1 MTPRLGIALALVVT
15 LLACESPA
23 PPPAGATPAPPPA
36 AATPTPPPATPSP
49 APAAPAATPTAAA
62 PAPTVATPPPAA
74 AGTPAAAK
82 LAVTS
87 TAFAEGQTIP
97 KLFTCDDRDVS
108 PPLSFA
114 GVPPQAK
121 SLALIVDDPDAPMG
135 TWVHWV
141 LFGLPPDQKALPQ
154 AYQPKGPVKQG
165 KNSFGKVL
173 YGGPCPPSGPPHRY
187 FFRLYALDRALDL
200 KAGASR
206 ADVDTA
212 LKGHVLAE
220 ATLMGRYGRAKK

>member
-1 MTPRLGIALALVVT
+1 MHYKLLVIPLMVMLLLFSASLTKEVGAMDALKIT
-15 LLACESPA
+15 SPA
-23 PPPAGATPAPPPA
+23 FQNNGNIPGKYTCDGSDINPPL
-36 AATPTPPPATPSP
+36 
-49 APAAPAATPTAAA
+49 
-62 PAPTVATPPPAA
+62 VIENC
-74 AGTPAAAK
+74 PAAAK
-82 LAVTS
+82 S
-87 TAFAEGQTIP
+87 I
-97 KLFTCDDRDVS
+97 
-108 PPLSFA
+108 
-114 GVPPQAK
+114 
-121 SLALIVDDPDAPMG
+121 ALICDDPDAPMG

-206 ADVDTA
+206 ADVDAA

-220 ATLMGRYGRAKK
+220 ATLMGRYGRPKK